1 MTTETFETKYY
12 GIINNTHIL
21 TMFGD
26 EMSYNQLKDLPL
38 DLTTELKVH
47 FHRIEG
53 EDVRVKW
60 SFDDEIVMDWKSF
73 KGHHDLFYHLKEL
86 EQEGEEDEP
95 EVEDEEE
102 EDDDEE
108 WSLKE
113 NQRCWGNL
121 IDEEFPDTT
130 AEQKKCLLSI
140 AREVDFI
147 DIKPYSHNIVGM
159 ELGFLDKAGFD
170 KQKIKEVVKLFG
182 LEDKGWKYLLVDSD
196 L

>member
-1 MTTETFETKYY
+1 
-12 GIINNTHIL
+12 
-21 TMFGD
+21 MFGD
-26 EMSYNQLKDLPL
+26 EMTYNELKDLPL
-38 DLTTELKVH
+38 DLTTELKVS
-47 FHRIEG
+47 FNRSVIPTTIK
-53 EDVRVKW
+53 VW
-60 SFDDEIVMDWKSF
+60 FDDEIVMDWKPM
-73 KGHHDLFYHLKEL
+73 KGHHDFLYHLQAL
-86 EQEGEEDEP
+86 EEENEGDCETD
-95 EVEDEEE
+95 EDEEE
-102 EDDDEE
+102 EEEEDGDEE
-108 WSLKE
+108 WSLTE

>member
-1 MTTETFETKYY
+1 MTYTKNY

-26 EMSYNQLKDLPL
+26 EMTYNELKDLPL
-38 DLTTELKVH
+38 DLTTELKVS
-47 FHRIEG
+47 FNRSVIPTTIK
-53 EDVRVKW
+53 VW
-60 SFDDEIVMDWKSF
+60 FDDEIVMDWKPM
-73 KGHHDLFYHLKEL
+73 KGHHDLLYHLQAL
-86 EQEGEEDEP
+86 EEENEGDCETD
-95 EVEDEEE
+95 EDEEE
-102 EDDDEE
+102 EEEEDGDEE
-108 WSLKE
+108 WSLTE